1 MKTNSYLIRLE
12 LTQEEGQ
19 ALDTL
24 ASRECRLTWQQA
36 RYLLRSQL
44 LALGV
49 LAPDPSN
56 ALAGEIQTHK
66 PINA

>member
-19 ALDTL
+19 ALDAL

-49 LAPDPSN
+49 LAPDHSN
-56 ALAGEIQTHK
+56 PLTAEIETQT
-66 PINA
+66 P